1 MGVCVFLLSA
11 YAEWYGDDMMFKH
24 FCRGE
29 ICDAREFKS
38 PIDIIYSQANHY
50 INANGRFVAH
60 VLVQLFCGFLGPI
73 AFGIFNA
80 AMYIALTLL
89 ILSFIGSS
97 IRNTKSLVSVIILTV
112 ICFSTKMMPSCQ
124 IGYIWSFVVALAFVK
139 IFLTKREISPWWWIP
154 LFIFAIIAGNFH
166 EGVNFCIVGALFVWF
181 IINLRRITTAQW
193 IMLVGFGVGA
203 LLIVLSPA
211 SRGRVETAHTSFPLS
226 IANLLRYG
234 IGLYVLC
241 AALILAYNKKM
252 RLNGLVKNNY
262 FFLSAVLFSL
272 VLNLIITIG
281 TSRQLYGMNLFC
293 IIVALHILPKQT
305 MSTLWIIITGFL
317 AIWHLTV
324 QIHDTCKMRMFTNSL
339 SCQLATID
347 SHPRSMCWHS
357 PFDSYTE
364 NNTFT
369 KDGNLM
375 KPQYDLSKRYP
386 NVSITILPKY
396 LQNLDTVSNDIGI
409 ILVDIGT
416 YIVYSKKSYSDQNVS
431 VNAFRSIGIP
441 GTPITKP
448 HSTARYSLNDTANI
462 IYSYRDYNAMIVSQ
476 WDYNPIIRITDVKFV
491 EL

>member
-1 MGVCVFLLSA
+1 MGVCVFFLSA

-166 EGVNFCIVGALFVWF
+166 EGVNFGIVGALFVWF

-252 RLNGLVKNNY
+252 RLKWVG
-262 FFLSAVLFSL
+262 
-272 VLNLIITIG
+272 
-281 TSRQLYGMNLFC
+281 
-293 IIVALHILPKQT
+293 
-305 MSTLWIIITGFL
+305 
-317 AIWHLTV
+317 
-324 QIHDTCKMRMFTNSL
+324 
-339 SCQLATID
+339 
-347 SHPRSMCWHS
+347 
-357 PFDSYTE
+357 
-364 NNTFT
+364 
-369 KDGNLM
+369 
-375 KPQYDLSKRYP
+375 
-386 NVSITILPKY
+386 
-396 LQNLDTVSNDIGI
+396 
-409 ILVDIGT
+409 
-416 YIVYSKKSYSDQNVS
+416 
-431 VNAFRSIGIP
+431 
-441 GTPITKP
+441 
-448 HSTARYSLNDTANI
+448 
-462 IYSYRDYNAMIVSQ
+462 
-476 WDYNPIIRITDVKFV
+476 
-491 EL
+491 